1 LEDGHRIEDRI
12 TVFYSVCGYI
22 LRPRNNEKIIE
33 RRLIYLDRK
42 TKEQVVSELQVKL
55 KEANLGILTSFSK
68 MNVEKME
75 TLRKTLRKSNA
86 ELKVVKNTLLN
97 IAAKD
102 TAFSILADHFKWPI
116 AVVLSYK
123 DPVEPTK
130 ALIDFAKK
138 NPELEIKVGVLDGK
152 LLDKS
157 DITSLAE
164 LPSREVL
171 LGKLVSVMAAV
182 PTSLV
187 TVLSGVPRNFVQVL
201 NAYCDK
207 KQAVN

>member
-1 LEDGHRIEDRI
+1 
-12 TVFYSVCGYI
+12 
-22 LRPRNNEKIIE
+22 
-33 RRLIYLDRK
+33 LDRR
-42 TKEQVVSELQVKL
+42 TKEQIVSELQVKL
-55 KEANLGILTSFSK
+55 KEANLGVLTSFSK

-75 TLRKTLRKSNA
+75 ALRSVLRKSNA
-86 ELKVVKNTLLN
+86 ELKVVKNTLLD
-97 IAAKD
+97 IAAKE

-116 AVVLSYK
+116 AIVLSYK

-138 NPELEIKVGVLDGK
+138 NPELEVKIGVLDGK
-152 LLDKS
+152 ILSKS
-157 DITSLAE
+157 DLASLAE

-187 TVLSGVPRNFVQVL
+187 TVLNGVQRDFVQVL

-207 KQAVN
+207 KATIN

>member
-1 LEDGHRIEDRI
+1 
-12 TVFYSVCGYI
+12 
-22 LRPRNNEKIIE
+22 
-33 RRLIYLDRK
+33 LDRR
-42 TKEQVVSELQVKL
+42 TKEQIVSELQVKL
-55 KEANLGILTSFSK
+55 KKANLGVLTSYSK

-75 TLRKTLRKSNA
+75 ALRNVLRKSNA
-86 ELKVVKNTLLN
+86 ELKVVKNTLLD
-97 IAAKD
+97 IAAKE

-130 ALIDFAKK
+130 ALIDFARK
-138 NPELEIKVGVLDGK
+138 NPELEIKIGVLDGK
-152 LLDKS
+152 ILNKS
-157 DITSLAE
+157 DLTTLAE

-207 KQAVN
+207 KKALN

>member
-1 LEDGHRIEDRI
+1 MDR
-12 TVFYSVCGYI
+12 
-22 LRPRNNEKIIE
+22 R
-33 RRLIYLDRK
+33 
-42 TKEQVVSELQVKL
+42 TKEQIVSELQVKL
-55 KEANLGILTSFSK
+55 KKANLGVLTSYSK

-75 TLRKTLRKSNA
+75 ALRNVLRKSNA
-86 ELKVVKNTLLN
+86 ELKVVKNTLLD
-97 IAAKD
+97 IAAKE

-130 ALIDFAKK
+130 ALIDFARK
-138 NPELEIKVGVLDGK
+138 NPELEIKIGVLDGK
-152 LLDKS
+152 ILNKS
-157 DITSLAE
+157 DLTTLAE

-201 NAYCDK
+201 DAYCDK
-207 KQAVN
+207 KKALN

>member
-1 LEDGHRIEDRI
+1 MDR
-12 TVFYSVCGYI
+12 
-22 LRPRNNEKIIE
+22 R
-33 RRLIYLDRK
+33 

-75 TLRKTLRKSNA
+75 ALRKALRKSNA

-123 DPVEPTK
+123 DPVEPSK

-171 LGKLVSVMAAV
+171 LGRLVSVMAAV

-207 KQAVN
+207 KQATN